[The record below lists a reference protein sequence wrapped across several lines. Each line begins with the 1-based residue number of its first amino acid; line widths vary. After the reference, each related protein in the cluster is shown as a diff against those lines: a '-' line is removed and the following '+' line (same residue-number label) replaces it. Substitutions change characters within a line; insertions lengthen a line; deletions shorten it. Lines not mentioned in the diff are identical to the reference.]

1 MKRTLIALA
10 LAVYIGGVSVETS
23 IAADQ
28 PQTPP
33 SDWAKWLVPN
43 PETGSSG
50 LSLMAMNRLV
60 NCEAASGQP
69 ITCVQNTTDSE
80 IVGITCG
87 SYHIMGA
94 GAEASSNNPRSIKPH
109 SVSLINFNYAP
120 YHCSSNPISFM
131 TEDGDML
138 KAEGNVKNDITAS
151 TKVLISK
158 K

>member
-87 SYHIMGA
+87 SYLCAVPLQQQSDIVHDRRWRY
-94 GAEASSNNPRSIKPH
+94 AEGRGERQERHYSEHQGPDLEKVSQGNIAK
-109 SVSLINFNYAP
+109 SLISLANLP
-120 YHCSSNPISFM
+120 
-131 TEDGDML
+131 
-138 KAEGNVKNDITAS
+138 
-151 TKVLISK
+151 
-158 K
+158 